1 VLITLSHSLP
11 VVIAGLA
18 LCCTGVFI
26 SQACATSF
34 LREAAPPEGR
44 ASAVGL
50 YVMFYYVGG
59 TVAGVV
65 PSYVWKWGE
74 WPACVVFIALV
85 DVASIVI
92 ALRAW
97 RMPKTMVRKPA

>member
-1 VLITLSHSLP
+1 MRWASTYCFRWSASSP
-11 VVIAGLA
+11 
-18 LCCTGVFI
+18 TSPSI
-26 SQACATSF
+26 SRACATSF

-97 RMPKTMVRKPA
+97 RMPAGAA